1 MLRVVSFPPPLLYET
16 QMKLPKKQAGCLVFI
31 ILKDT
36 RSLFYISILK
46 RGIRFSCSNVE
57 NVSYMYLSVE
67 CYLYDNDTD
76 NNPKELR
83 QLYPIF
89 FLRFELS
96 SAFVLS
102 VIL

>member
-46 RGIRFSCSNVE
+46 RGIRFSCSIVA

-76 NNPKELR
+76 NNPKKTKT
-83 QLYPIF
+83 IVSN
-89 FLRFELS
+89 FLSPF
-96 SAFVLS
+96 
-102 VIL
+102 